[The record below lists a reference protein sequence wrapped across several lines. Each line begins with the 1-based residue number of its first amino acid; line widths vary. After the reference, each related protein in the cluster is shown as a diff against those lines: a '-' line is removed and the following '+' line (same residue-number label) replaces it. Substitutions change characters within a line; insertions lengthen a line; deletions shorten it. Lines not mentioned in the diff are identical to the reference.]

1 MNPRWRTELLYPIF
15 QRLGPRDK
23 PDNMSMSE
31 YDRFIFEH
39 HGGRPGYW
47 QEGFLYLQQAIDQ
60 SIRKKIAEEGKQAV
74 PIDDIELVRMPYPKY
89 IDDVFLVALQNFLPL
104 ILVFSFIYS
113 VINITKS
120 IAHEKEKRLKES
132 MKIMGLPNWLHWY
145 KFPSIINFLQV

>member
-1 MNPRWRTELLYPIF
+1 
-15 QRLGPRDK
+15 
-23 PDNMSMSE
+23 
-31 YDRFIFEH
+31 
-39 HGGRPGYW
+39 
-47 QEGFLYLQQAIDQ
+47 
-60 SIRKKIAEEGKQAV
+60 
-74 PIDDIELVRMPYPKY
+74 MPYPKY